1 MTRLKTA
8 ARETNHM
15 HVREKTEMILCHTHK
30 VIYILY
36 FRGPIGGF
44 WASRLGEKLMENR
57 IFLGKIDGIRDI

>member
-1 MTRLKTA
+1 MPEKKTQ
-8 ARETNHM
+8 TNKKCRYL
-15 HVREKTEMILCHTHK
+15 VGIEMILCHTHK

>member
-15 HVREKTEMILCHTHK
+15 HAREKNTHNVCRYLVGVEMILCHTHK

-36 FRGPIGGF
+36 FRGPIGG
-44 WASRLGEKLMENR
+44 LGHPGWVKN
-57 IFLGKIDGIRDI
+57 